1 MLFALLMLTTRT
13 PKFALALIAF
23 LIWTPAAY
31 AWSWPVQGPV
41 LKPFSYD
48 AAHPYASGQHRGID
62 IGADSGGET
71 VVAPAAGTI
80 SFAGTVP
87 TNGQSVTIQTADG
100 YSVTLT
106 HLGSILVAKGAVV
119 GEQDAIGTIGPSGTA
134 EEEGPYV
141 HLGIRLTADANGYL
155 DPLSFLPPAPVG
167 GSDGSTST
175 GSSGSSGSSDSS
187 APAQPAASSG
197 GSSATPADESIPSLS
212 KTRGSTPVKT
222 QSRVSHQQDDRVEG
236 SGAEV
241 RARSSS
247 QGPAV
252 RSGKPEPRS
261 LRPAQTHRS
270 RPAAPETSLRRPVV
284 ETAAPVEPAA
294 LDAGHESR
302 PAAPAATSAPARR
315 GMPSGVLP
323 LLLNGAAALVALAAA
338 LAAARDRRRRLV
350 ESAQV
355 LHLPRSQAASR
366 PESRAA

>member
-1 MLFALLMLTTRT
+1 MLTTRT
-13 PKFALALIAF
+13 SKFALALIAF
-23 LIWTPAAY
+23 LVWTPAAF

-48 AAHPYASGQHRGID
+48 AAHPYASGQHRGVD
-62 IGADSGGET
+62 IGADSAGET

-87 TNGQSVTIQTADG
+87 TNGQSVTIQTPDG

-155 DPLSFLPPAPVG
+155 DPLSFLPPAPAGG
-167 GSDGSTST
+167 GSDGSTSSD
-175 GSSGSSGSSDSS
+175 SSDSSDSS

-197 GSSATPADESIPSLS
+197 GSSPTPADESTPSVS
-212 KTRGSTPVKT
+212 NTRGSTPVKT
-222 QSRVSHQQDDRVEG
+222 QSRVAHRQDDRVDE

-241 RARSSS
+241 RTRPSSQRPPMRSGMPGSRSS
-247 QGPAV
+247 
-252 RSGKPEPRS
+252 RS
-261 LRPAQTHRS
+261 AQTHRH
-270 RPAAPETSLRRPVV
+270 RPAAPETSVRRPVV
-284 ETAAPVEPAA
+284 ETAVPVEPGA

-302 PAAPAATSAPARR
+302 PAAPATTSAPSRH
-315 GMPSGVLP
+315 GTPSGVLP
-323 LLLNGAAALVALAAA
+323 LLLNGGAALVAVAAA

-355 LHLPRSQAASR
+355 LHLPRPQAATR
-366 PESRAA
+366 PASRAA